1 MSISK
6 NIYIIYDTEINL
18 NCKKENPSKYYI
30 YNSSFNVNNDKMTK
44 IRSLYDIL
52 FFLLYWIYG
61 ILSIDTN
68 NVHWF
73 LWL

>member
-52 FFLLYWIYG
+52 FFLLY
-61 ILSIDTN
+61 
-68 NVHWF
+68 
-73 LWL
+73 